1 MCLKCGHTTVN
12 PYKIPNYNN
21 TGNTTEAVLLGLTGV
36 IGQLLNGNIWTC
48 YAADQ
53 NSNGGGG
60 GTTVKSSKETEE
72 VNDKKEEKE
81 DPTKLKK
88 EVVDILEKEK
98 ITVSNEILDEVI
110 KKYTVMKNFNSGKF
124 TLEQRVANYAKALSN
139 YGKVE
144 ESFGKNDKDAV
155 YNIAG
160 VEEAITDQS
169 MEKYKAAFN
178 NAADE
183 YIELHDDKSGD
194 GRISFVEYIAKETDD
209 AQINVENLSDSEAKT
224 KFAAEYIAFQA
235 LDLDRSGYLEKN
247 EVAGMIN
254 WTAVQDNDGKNIT
267 YNDNQSFGEDLAN
280 YVMATLELDEADTK
294 QFIEYINADNRGAAL
309 ALLKEKTNLT
319 EDDFANIVNA
329 FEGYTEAVKAFT
341 EA

>member
-12 PYKIPNYNN
+12 PYKIQENN
-21 TGNTTEAVLLGLTGV
+21 NKIGMALTFAQGLTGML
-36 IGQLLNGNIWTC
+36 GSIWTC
-48 YAADQ
+48 YAADP

-98 ITVSNEILDEVI
+98 ITVSDKILDEVV
-110 KKYTVMKNFNSGKF
+110 KKYTTIKNFNSGKF
-124 TLEQRVANYAKALSN
+124 TVEQRVINYAKALSN

-144 ESFGKNDKDAV
+144 ESFGKGDQTAV

-160 VEEAITDQS
+160 VKEAIEEGS
-169 MEKYKAAFN
+169 MEKYKAAYN

-183 YIELHDDKSGD
+183 YIELRDDKAGD
-194 GRISFVEYIAKETDD
+194 GQISFVEYIAKETAVASID
-209 AQINVENLSDSEAKT
+209 IENLSDSEAKT

-254 WTAVQDNDGKNIT
+254 WRAVQDNDGKNIT

-294 QFIEYINADNRGAAL
+294 QFIEYITADNRDDAL
-309 ALLKEKTNLT
+309 SLLQKKTTLT
-319 EDDFANIVNA
+319 EEEFADIVNA
-329 FEGYTEAVKAFT
+329 FKGYTEAVKAFT
-341 EA
+341 KA